1 MAKEIG
7 VDIISFW
14 PTHNPFYGSSW
25 RWHLGQFKKVG
36 VPCWK
41 GREVILRPEN
51 IPTNCI
57 H

>member
-1 MAKEIG
+1 

-25 RWHLGQFKKVG
+25 RWHLGGFKRVG

-41 GREVILRPEN
+41 GREVILRPEY